1 MNIFISGISG
11 TGMGPLALMA
21 KDAGLNVFGS
31 DLAEGAVAKELAEKN
46 IEVKF
51 GTQSGQYLR
60 EKFEN
65 GGIDWFVYTSALP
78 QDHPELLAA
87 KELGIKTSKRD
98 ELVAY
103 LVEKLG
109 LKMIAIAGTHGKT
122 TTTAM
127 IVWLCL
133 NLNIPVS
140 YLVGST
146 LPFAKSGSYTPGA
159 EFFIYEADEYDRNF
173 LHFNPYISVIT
184 VISYDHQDIYPTR
197 ESYEEAFRQFQ
208 AQSQTV
214 IHVKTIDPYLKMA
227 GILRRYDASLAI
239 EAVQRIK
246 PESRVQ
252 MALILNKFP
261 GVGRRF
267 ERLANGIY
275 TDYAHH
281 PEEIKATI
289 NLALEEAKMQNKKG
303 VIAIYEPHQNS
314 RQHEF
319 GKDYKDVFNG
329 VEKIY
334 WLPTFLTRENPSLPV
349 LSPEQLISNLADP
362 SIAVPAKT
370 DQDLAQAIISHQKE
384 GYLVLLMTAGPTDLW
399 LRRLILGNS

>member
-122 TTTAM
+122 TPTAM

-214 IHVKTIDPYLKMA
+214 IHVKTI
-227 GILRRYDASLAI
+227 
-239 EAVQRIK
+239 
-246 PESRVQ
+246 
-252 MALILNKFP
+252 
-261 GVGRRF
+261 
-267 ERLANGIY
+267 
-275 TDYAHH
+275 
-281 PEEIKATI
+281 
-289 NLALEEAKMQNKKG
+289 NKKRISLRL
-303 VIAIYEPHQNS
+303 V
-314 RQHEF
+314 
-319 GKDYKDVFNG
+319 
-329 VEKIY
+329 
-334 WLPTFLTRENPSLPV
+334 LFLLYRKLRF
-349 LSPEQLISNLADP
+349 QK
-362 SIAVPAKT
+362 AKT
-370 DQDLAQAIISHQKE
+370 F
-384 GYLVLLMTAGPTDLW
+384 
-399 LRRLILGNS
+399 ILKRFI